1 MANKTLIIT
10 QLLTSREKE
19 ILFSQKMDK
28 EFFLLNSKNR
38 KKYAEKPVLVLAF
51 LFEDVEN
58 TQEDLED
65 LSDDLK
71 TFSKENETVIL
82 AVHSDDYEEVVQF
95 LQEEA
100 ITLSYY
106 DVVLNICASLNF
118 ENACLFFETDLSKTK
133 PQPIRLVTLF
143 DYIDTAPK
151 PRMKNNNVVI
161 DGFDNLVVSQN

>member
-1 MANKTLIIT
+1 M
-10 QLLTSREKE
+10 LTSKEKE
-19 ILFSQKMDK
+19 ILFSRKMDK

-82 AVHSDDYEEVVQF
+82 AVHSDDYEEVVRF

-106 DVVLNICASLNF
+106 DVVLNIRASLNF
-118 ENACLFFETDLSKTK
+118 ENVCLFFETDLSTTK
-133 PQPIRLVTLF
+133 PHPIRLVTLF
-143 DYIDTAPK
+143 DYIDTAPR